1 MSKLLLAVCL
11 VVAAGTVYARCSTQT
26 VNMNGKMTVC
36 TTCCDP
42 YGNCNT
48 TCF

>member
-1 MSKLLLAVCL
+1 MSKLLLAVWL
-11 VVAAGTVYARCSTQT
+11 VVSAGAVYAGCSTQT
-26 VNMNGKMTVC
+26 VTMNGKMTVC
-36 TTCCDP
+36 TTCCDQ